1 MIAKDVEQILSMLGY
16 ERNPSNVHQLSVFLA
31 AFETYAERN
40 ARHADTW
47 KDSGWRGAL
56 FDIRKKIDRLWNE
69 YMVSDTPPNDLDSAM
84 DAINYLAFFVRA
96 RETGVEGTW
105 RWK

>member
-1 MIAKDVEQILSMLGY
+1 MTFPEALAVLEVLGY
-16 ERNPSNVHQLSVFLA
+16 ERTQANADQLMAIFS
-31 AFETYAERN
+31 AFETYAQRN
-40 ARHADTW
+40 ARHTDTW

-69 YMVSDTPPNDLDSAM
+69 YMISDTPPNDLDSAI
-84 DAINYLAFFVRA
+84 DAINYLAFFIRA
-96 RETGVEGTW
+96 RETGVEGNW